1 MRHGFNTTVA
11 EEVGVNAAVILDNI
25 AYWVKHNYKTG
36 RNERDGDFWTYGT
49 HADISAQFTYLTQKQ
64 VRTALNKL
72 IEAEYIKVG
81 RYNKHKYDR
90 TSWYTLTE
98 KGESIFP
105 YRLDLVPKRAE
116 GLDKKGAPIQD
127 INTNKKLD
135 INNED
140 TRLRLEALANRCGIA
155 L

>member
-1 MRHGFNTTVA
+1 MSF
-11 EEVGVNAAVILDNI
+11 D
-25 AYWVKHNYKTG
+25 
-36 RNERDGDFWTYGT
+36 
-49 HADISAQFTYLTQKQ
+49 
-64 VRTALNKL
+64 
-72 IEAEYIKVG
+72 
-81 RYNKHKYDR
+81 KYM
-90 TSWYTLTE
+90 
-98 KGESIFP
+98 GESIFP

-140 TRLRLEALANRCGIA
+140 TRLRLEALVNRCGIA